1 MAGGGG
7 KGPVTL
13 KKGESWDA
21 WLAPQTGCNALAVPR
36 RYRLRGV
43 RHLTDDSTMPEGCSP
58 ILLPDTTVQPLD
70 DRGVAISQACV
81 DWLTRAPAIAS
92 EFEIEIMPYDR
103 EVVRKAVERE
113 LAVDGDERMG
123 LMASYGAW
131 FCGHLGCELGRGDE
145 LDKWLGGALAKLP
158 ETWPT
163 K

>member
-1 MAGGGG
+1 MQ
-7 KGPVTL
+7 P
-13 KKGESWDA
+13 D
-21 WLAPQTGCNALAVPR
+21 ALARYDRAPAR
-36 RYRLRGV
+36 RSRGGE
-43 RHLTDDSTMPEGCSP
+43 LAGTSSSTQ
-58 ILLPDTTVQPLD
+58 L
-70 DRGVAISQACV
+70 AISQACV